1 MSEKFENVRRQHFID
16 EESYKNTLIKMKD
29 AKEEFHNRLNDSN
42 ITPDG
47 ILTSVGMIASYELWI
62 FQLKFTGGA
71 SLKELSESLG
81 DIVKAYEV
89 YANEL
94 RNSPNIYEEAVFNID
109 HSLDDYVD
117 YLNLLSAIIL
127 LRRIDLLERAAALL
141 AGTPVDHQDVIVEN
155 LLKFFLSDRPSLDQG
170 YWGDPYQ
177 LLMDAIEAD
186 SKQESAFCMKKF
198 VKKWYPSMKGDAS
211 FWGKHEHIKPEFSAY
226 RGYWDMSSAAF
237 SYLLTLDDSSYRKEI
252 VYPYQLVDYAR
263 SFPKDAGAKEVQ
275 LVQLKIVAGNPCT
288 RMGFWFTPA
297 RPNSRSMFREGEVMP
312 VVSNSDYGLT
322 IWQFSSDQ

>member
-1 MSEKFENVRRQHFID
+1 MNEKFKSVRRQQFID
-16 EESYKNTLIKMKD
+16 EECYDRTLIKMKS
-29 AKEEFHNRLNDSN
+29 AKEEFYNGLKDGNVTR
-42 ITPDG
+42 DG

-62 FQLKFTGGA
+62 FQLRFTGGA
-71 SLKELSESLG
+71 SLKELSESLD

-89 YANEL
+89 YAGEL

-109 HSLDDYVD
+109 QSLDDYVD

-127 LRRIDLLERAAALL
+127 LRRIDLLERTADLI

-155 LLKFFLSDRPSLDQG
+155 LLKFFLPDRPSVFQG
-170 YWGDPYQ
+170 YWGDSYQ
-177 LLMDAIEAD
+177 HLMDAIEAD
-186 SKQESAFCMKKF
+186 SKQESAVYMKKF
-198 VKKWYPSMKGDAS
+198 VKKWYPSMKGDAA
-211 FWGKHEHIKPEFSAY
+211 FWGKHEHIKSEFSTY

-263 SFPKDAGAKEVQ
+263 SFPKDSGENHVQ

-288 RMGFWFTPA
+288 RAGFWFTPA
-297 RPNSRSMFREGEVMP
+297 RPNSRSMFREGEIMP

-322 IWQFSSDQ
+322 IWQWSSDQ